1 MNPYQQWLGLYNFSG
16 VKPNY
21 YELLGLQFGES
32 NPYVI
37 EQAANEMATRLNS
50 VNPGPDVAL
59 WNSIMTE
66 IQNAQMCLCNPA
78 SRMDYDN
85 SLRGGM
91 GGFGGGYSAGAAF
104 GGGNMGYAQPPMAQP
119 PMPPVTGGFGGGYS
133 AGSAFGGS
141 PAPQMATP
149 PIPSAPPVPSA
160 PSVPPVPSVP
170 SASAPTPVRPA
181 APQATPV
188 ATPVATAVTAAGAA
202 TVATA
207 VASTAKATSPTP
219 PPSPTGGANLNL
231 GNSKKK
237 KIRKKG
243 AAGSGALY
251 GIYTALA
258 IAGLLLTL
266 WLLSSFL
273 KNATD
278 EQYRNIADSENASS
292 QGSANVEDN
301 EVLQGTRN
309 LPRTIEKKVDETEK
323 VKPVAAPK
331 RKGVSRRNKDNVPV
345 RDVVD
350 GDKVAGDDVVI
361 GDGRLID
368 GEVTDDAPDIRELG
382 VSDDKGGVID
392 ERSDDFRIGTGRAV
406 VVNDRDNVDS
416 VEEAIEHATGI
427 DIAPNEDGETAP
439 NFSARNDNGGNV
451 EVIDDPR
458 LGTGYDGA
466 VQVTRRP
473 RTSIFDSDKPAAVEN
488 VQPAVENNVQPGAQ
502 PGAAVPN
509 SAPEDVNYDNVAEDL
524 VIEKSAPNVE
534 IPAIEEEPAPAD
546 EQPQPAVEEPKT
558 EEPKAEELK
567 PAAEQP
573 KAEEPKPAAEQP
585 KAEEPKP
592 ASEQPKA
599 EEPKPAAEQPKA
611 EDPKP
616 AEEQPKA
623 EEPKPAKPAKVDIP
637 RESEL
642 MAAEAKIEADNAD
655 SLKSGDS
662 SSKIALAQKLIDGA
676 ASQSP
681 ADQYAALTKARNLAT
696 DAKNVE
702 VAMKAIE
709 LKSKAFNN
717 VDSYNEG
724 VDVLLSCKPN
734 AWPESQKKAV
744 VAAAEKWLGVAKKK
758 NESRTAKKL
767 QEIIDANK

>member
-16 VKPNY
+16 MKPNY

-104 GGGNMGYAQPPMAQP
+104 GGGNMGYSQPQMAQP
-119 PMPPVTGGFGGGYS
+119 PMPPVSGGFGGGYS
-133 AGSAFGGS
+133 AGAAFGGAPS
-141 PAPQMATP
+141 PQIATP
-149 PIPSAPPVPSA
+149 PIPSAPPVPS
-160 PSVPPVPSVP
+160 SP
-170 SASAPTPVRPA
+170 SAATAAPVRPA
-181 APQATPV
+181 TPSASPV

-207 VASTAKATSPTP
+207 VASTAKASVPTP

-231 GNSKKK
+231 ANSKKK
-237 KIRKKG
+237 KVHKKG
-243 AAGSGALY
+243 AAAGAGALY
-251 GIYTALA
+251 GIYTAL
-258 IAGLLLTL
+258 GLGGLILLI
-266 WLLSSFL
+266 WLISSL
-273 KNATD
+273 ANQST
-278 EQYRNIADSENASS
+278 EDSK
-292 QGSANVEDN
+292 DN
-301 EVLQGTRN
+301 QPTKIIVVDNTPAKGVN
-309 LPRTIEKKVDETEK
+309 LPRTIEKKVDESEK
-323 VKPVAAPK
+323 VKPVVAPK
-331 RKGVSRRNKDNVPV
+331 RKIVSRRTKDGIPI
-345 RDVVD
+345 RHVVD
-350 GDKVAGDDVVI
+350 DTDAAGDDVAI
-361 GDGRLID
+361 GDGRIID

-382 VSDDKGGVID
+382 VSDDKGGAID
-392 ERSDDFRIGTGRAV
+392 ERSDDFRIGTNRV
-406 VVNDRDNVDS
+406 VVDDNDNVDS

-439 NFSARNDNGGNV
+439 NFSARRDDGGNV

-458 LGTGYDGA
+458 LGTGFDGA

-473 RTSIFDSDKPAAVEN
+473 RTSIFDADKPAVVENVQPAVEN
-488 VQPAVENNVQPGAQ
+488 VQPAVENNVQPAIQ
-502 PGAAVPN
+502 PAAGPT
-509 SAPEDVNYDNVAEDL
+509 PEDVSYDNIAEDL
-524 VIEKSAPNVE
+524 VIENTAPNVE
-534 IPAIEEEPAPAD
+534 TPAVENEPAPAV
-546 EQPQPAVEEPKT
+546 EQPQPAVEEPKA
-558 EEPKAEELK
+558 EEPAPVAPQPKAEDPA
-567 PAAEQP
+567 PAAEQPKTEEPAPAVEEP

-585 KAEEPKP
+585 KAEEPK
-592 ASEQPKA
+592 S
-599 EEPKPAAEQPKA
+599 
-611 EDPKP
+611 
-616 AEEQPKA
+616 
-623 EEPKPAKPAKVDIP
+623 AKPSKLDVP

-642 MAAEAKIEADNAD
+642 MTAESKIDADNAD
-655 SLKSGDS
+655 ALKSGDS
-662 SSKIALAQKLIDGA
+662 AGKVALAQKLIDDS

-681 ADQYAALTKARNLAT
+681 ADHYAALTKARNLAT
-696 DAKNVE
+696 DAQNIE

-744 VAAAEKWLGVAKKK
+744 VSAAEKWLGVARKK
-758 NESRTAKKL
+758 NDNRTAKKL

>member
-1 MNPYQQWLGLYNFSG
+1 MNPYQQWLGLYNVSG
-16 VKPNY
+16 MKPNY

-78 SRMDYDN
+78 SKMDYDN

-91 GGFGGGYSAGAAF
+91 GGFGGGYSAGSAF

-119 PMPPVTGGFGGGYS
+119 PMPPVSGGFGGGYS
-133 AGSAFGGS
+133 AGAAFGGS

-160 PSVPPVPSVP
+160 PS
-170 SASAPTPVRPA
+170 APA
-181 APQATPV
+181 AAAPSRPATPV

-207 VASTAKATSPTP
+207 VASTAKAAPPTP

-231 GNSKKK
+231 ANSKKK
-237 KIRKKG
+237 KVHKKG
-243 AAGSGALY
+243 AAAGAGALY
-251 GIYTALA
+251 GIYTAL
-258 IAGLLLTL
+258 GLGGLILLI
-266 WLLSSFL
+266 WLISSL
-273 KNATD
+273 ANQST
-278 EQYRNIADSENASS
+278 EDSKGN
-292 QGSANVEDN
+292 QPKIIVVDN
-301 EVLQGTRN
+301 SPLQGTKN

-331 RKGVSRRNKDNVPV
+331 RKVISRRNKEGIPI

-350 GDKVAGDDVVI
+350 GDNVPGDDVVI
-361 GDGRLID
+361 GDGKLID

-382 VSDDKGGVID
+382 VSDDKGGVIV
-392 ERSDDFRIGTGRAV
+392 EGADDFRIGTNRV
-406 VVNDRDNVDS
+406 VVDDNDNVDS
-416 VEEAIEHATGI
+416 VEEAIQHSTGI

-439 NFSARNDNGGNV
+439 NFSARRDEGGNL

-458 LGTGYDGA
+458 LGTGSGGA

-473 RTSIFDSDKPAAVEN
+473 RASIFDADKPAAVEN
-488 VQPAVENNVQPGAQ
+488 VQPAVETNVQPAAENNVQPAIQ
-502 PGAAVPN
+502 PAAGPT
-509 SAPEDVNYDNVAEDL
+509 PEDVSYDNVAEDL
-524 VIEKSAPNVE
+524 VIEKAAPNVE
-534 IPAIEEEPAPAD
+534 IPSVEEQPAPAV
-546 EQPQPAVEEPKT
+546 EQPQPAVEQPKAEEPAPVA
-558 EEPKAEELK
+558 EEPKAEEPAPVAEQPK
-567 PAAEQP
+567 AEEPAPAAEQPKTEEPAPVAEQPKAEEPAPAAEQP
-573 KAEEPKPAAEQP
+573 KAEPQ
-585 KAEEPKP
+585 
-592 ASEQPKA
+592 
-599 EEPKPAAEQPKA
+599 
-611 EDPKP
+611 
-616 AEEQPKA
+616 
-623 EEPKPAKPAKVDIP
+623 KPAKPAKIDIP

-655 SLKSGDS
+655 ALKGDS
-662 SSKIALAQKLIDGA
+662 AGKVALAQKLMDDS

-696 DAKNVE
+696 DAQNVD
-702 VAMKAIE
+702 VALKAIE
-709 LKSKAFNN
+709 LKAKAFNN

>member
-1 MNPYQQWLGLYNFSG
+1 MNPYQQWLGLYNISG
-16 VKPNY
+16 MKPNY

-59 WNSIMTE
+59 WNSIMAE

-78 SRMDYDN
+78 SRMEYDN

-91 GGFGGGYSAGAAF
+91 GGFGGGYSAGSAF

-119 PMPPVTGGFGGGYS
+119 PMPPVSGGFGGGYS
-133 AGSAFGGS
+133 AGSAFGGAPS
-141 PAPQMATP
+141 PQIATP

-160 PSVPPVPSVP
+160 PSAPVS
-170 SASAPTPVRPA
+170 SAPSPVRPA
-181 APQATPV
+181 APSASPV

-207 VASTAKATSPTP
+207 VASTAKASAPTP

-231 GNSKKK
+231 ANSKKK
-237 KIRKKG
+237 KVHKKG
-243 AAGSGALY
+243 AAAGAGALY
-251 GIYTALA
+251 GIYTAL
-258 IAGLLLTL
+258 GLGGLILLI
-266 WLLSSFL
+266 WLISSL
-273 KNATD
+273 ANQST
-278 EQYRNIADSENASS
+278 EDSK
-292 QGSANVEDN
+292 DN
-301 EVLQGTRN
+301 QPKIIVVDNSPLQGTKN

-331 RKGVSRRNKDNVPV
+331 RKVISGRNKDGIPV
-345 RDVVD
+345 REVVD
-350 GDKVAGDDVVI
+350 GDNVAGDDVVI
-361 GDGRLID
+361 GDGKLID

-382 VSDDKGGVID
+382 VSDDKGGAIV
-392 ERSDDFRIGTGRAV
+392 EGADDFRIGTNRV
-406 VVNDRDNVDS
+406 VVDDNDNVDS

-427 DIAPNEDGETAP
+427 DIAPNEDGEPAP
-439 NFSARNDNGGNV
+439 NFSARHDEGGSV

-466 VQVTRRP
+466 IQFTRRP
-473 RTSIFDSDKPAAVEN
+473 RTSIFDADKPAVVENAQPAVENN
-488 VQPAVENNVQPGAQ
+488 VQPAVENNVQPAVENNAQ
-502 PGAAVPN
+502 PAIQPASGPT
-509 SAPEDVNYDNVAEDL
+509 PEDVSYDNIAEDL
-524 VIEKSAPNVE
+524 VIEKAAPNVE
-534 IPAIEEEPAPAD
+534 IPSVEEQPAPEV
-546 EQPQPAVEEPKT
+546 EQPQPAVEEPKA
-558 EEPKAEELK
+558 EEPAPVAEQPKAEE
-567 PAAEQP
+567 PAPVVEQP

-592 ASEQPKA
+592 AAEQPKT
-599 EEPKPAAEQPKA
+599 EEPKPAAEQPKV
-611 EDPKP
+611 
-616 AEEQPKA
+616 
-623 EEPKPAKPAKVDIP
+623 EEPKPAKPAKIDIP

-642 MAAEAKIEADNAD
+642 MAAESKIDADNAD
-655 SLKSGDS
+655 ALKSGDS
-662 SSKIALAQKLIDGA
+662 AGKVALAQKLMDNA

-681 ADQYAALTKARNLAT
+681 ADHYAALTKARNLAT
-696 DAKNVE
+696 DAQNVD
-702 VAMKAIE
+702 VALKAIE
-709 LKSKAFNN
+709 LKAKAFNN

-734 AWPESQKKAV
+734 AWPDSQKKAV